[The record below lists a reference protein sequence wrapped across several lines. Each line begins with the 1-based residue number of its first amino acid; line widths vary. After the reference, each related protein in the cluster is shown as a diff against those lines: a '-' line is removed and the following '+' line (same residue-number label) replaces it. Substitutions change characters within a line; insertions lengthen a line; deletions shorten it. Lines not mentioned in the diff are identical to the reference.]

1 MICDRQCSVL
11 LCAERNQKT
20 FINRCFFRLPFCLRV
35 LFESAI
41 RNADLSKDKDVAK
54 VWSDVA
60 ESLLAE
66 RRMINNDDDEA
77 IADDKREV
85 LFQPGNL

>member
-1 MICDRQCSVL
+1 MFSR
-11 LCAERNQKT
+11 
-20 FINRCFFRLPFCLRV
+20 FFRLPFCLRV

-66 RRMINNDDDEA
+66 RRSANNDNEA
-77 IADDKREV
+77 TADNKREV
-85 LFQPGNL
+85 LFQPGNYNRHF